1 MIDMSR
7 LLNKKE
13 VCNILGIS
21 RGSLDNM
28 MKENEIKYIKFER
41 SVRFKKEDIDS
52 LINSKIIG

>member
-1 MIDMSR
+1 MSR

-13 VCNILGIS
+13 VCDILGIS